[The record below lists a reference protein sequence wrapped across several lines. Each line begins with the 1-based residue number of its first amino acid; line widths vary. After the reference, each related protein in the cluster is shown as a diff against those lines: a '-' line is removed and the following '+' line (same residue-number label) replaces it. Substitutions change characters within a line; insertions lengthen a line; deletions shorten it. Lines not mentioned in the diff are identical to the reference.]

1 MNTPKEYLSKEKY
14 KELTEELEILTR
26 DRRKEIAESLEAA
39 KALGDLSENAEYHA
53 AREAQ
58 AALEERISA
67 IEEIL
72 RSAIIVGENKKKDT
86 VDIGSIVTVNC
97 DGKKIEYTLVGSEET
112 NVKENKISN
121 RSPLGDSLMGK
132 KKGDKCTYKTP
143 SGTKECTIVS
153 IE

>member
-14 KELTEELEILTR
+14 DELVEELAILTR

-72 RSAIIVGENKKKDT
+72 RSATIVGENKKKDT
-86 VDIGSIVTVNC
+86 VNIGSVVTVNC
-97 DGKKIEYTLVGSEET
+97 DGKKATYTLVGSEET
-112 NVKENKISN
+112 DIKQNKISN
-121 RSPLGDSLMGK
+121 RSPLGDALMGK
-132 KKGDKCTYKTP
+132 KKGDKCEYKTP
-143 SGTKECTIVS
+143 NGMKECTIVTVG
-153 IE
+153 

>member
-14 KELTEELEILTR
+14 DALVEELAILSR

-58 AALEERISA
+58 AALEERIST

-72 RSAIIVGENKKKDT
+72 RTATIVGENKKKDT
-86 VDIGSIVTVNC
+86 VNIGSIVTISSE
-97 DGKKIEYTLVGSEET
+97 GKKITYTLVGSEET
-112 NVKENKISN
+112 DIKSNKISN

-132 KKGDKCTYKTP
+132 KKGDKCEYKTP
-143 SGTKECTIVS
+143 NGMKSCTIVT